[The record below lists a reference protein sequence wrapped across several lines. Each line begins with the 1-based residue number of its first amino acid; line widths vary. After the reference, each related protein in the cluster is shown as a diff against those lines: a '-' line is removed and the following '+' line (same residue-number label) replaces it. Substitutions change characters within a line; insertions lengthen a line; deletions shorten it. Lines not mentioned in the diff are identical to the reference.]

1 VQDGIEARRKR
12 AILRASR
19 RGMREADLTLGPFAA
34 AAVPAMAEADLAA
47 FEALLEE
54 ADRDILAWVM
64 GQSPAPAAHAGMVER
79 LVRSAGP
86 GPAGRTRA
94 AT

>member
-1 VQDGIEARRKR
+1 VQDAIEARRKR
-12 AILRASR
+12 AILRAGR
-19 RGMREADLTLGPFAA
+19 RGMREADLILGPFAA
-34 AAVPAMAEADLAA
+34 AAVPAMAAADLAA

-64 GQSPAPAAHAGMVER
+64 GQSPASAAHADMVER
-79 LVRSAGP
+79 IVRSAGP
-86 GPAGRTRA
+86 GAAGRAPA